1 MNLFQEGSWKTQ
13 VLEDG
18 EIMLFFSSNVTSRTI
33 SPIATQQCGS
43 WLLTV
48 YTPYGKLFNGKLVFG
63 ELADFTQDLINGIR
77 KFSLK

>member
-13 VLEDG
+13 FLEDG
-18 EIMLFFSSNVTSRTI
+18 EIMLFFSSNVISRII

-48 YTPYGKLFNGKLVFG
+48 NTPYGKLFNGKLVFG
-63 ELADFTQDLINGIR
+63 ELADCTQDLINGIK
-77 KFSLK
+77 KFP